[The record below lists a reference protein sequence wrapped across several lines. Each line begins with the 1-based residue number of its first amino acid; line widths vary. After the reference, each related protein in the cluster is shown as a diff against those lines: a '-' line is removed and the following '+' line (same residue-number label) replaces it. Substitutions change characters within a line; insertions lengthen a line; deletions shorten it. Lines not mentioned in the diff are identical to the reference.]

1 VCCVPRPRKS
11 DESCRKRTSLR
22 IESARPHEDE
32 VHSLNDE
39 DNQTQKVIRSLRLG
53 IVSACLGPGKVTNLA
68 ENGPHPFEFMRS
80 LTGFVGGTPTTAP
93 VLRRVAAA
101 ACLQRV
107 RTPICSG
114 AAGAAASNFQQLAGV
129 TAAVVRGGQG
139 AAFWQLVIAFVCGG
153 LFVTCSIGFLVLAYT
168 YGATNVDRAKKM
180 ISLVVRRTVRV
191 CDLACST
198 MCLHLACAHAATRW
212 ALPRACPRSL
222 LPVRHRDDHDRRGE
236 HGALAPAPPW
246 RTVSARD

>member
-1 VCCVPRPRKS
+1 MSCVPRPRS
-11 DESCRKRTSLR
+11 SFVTRKTRPLPSLR
-22 IESARPHEDE
+22 I
-32 VHSLNDE
+32 
-39 DNQTQKVIRSLRLG
+39 
-53 IVSACLGPGKVTNLA
+53 
-68 ENGPHPFEFMRS
+68 MRS
-80 LTGFVGGTPTTAP
+80 LTGFAGGTPTTAP
-93 VLRRVAAA
+93 FFRRVAAA

-129 TAAVVRGGQG
+129 TAAVVRSGHG

-153 LFVTCSIGFLVLAYT
+153 IFVTCSIGFLVLAYT

-180 ISLVVRRTVRV
+180 ISLVVRRTVRG
-191 CDLACST
+191 LRLCSA

-212 ALPRACPRSL
+212 ALTRACPRSL
-222 LPVRHRDDHDRRGE
+222 LSVRHRDDHDRRSE

-246 RTVSARD
+246 RTVSA

>member
-1 VCCVPRPRKS
+1 MCCVPRPRKS
-11 DESCRKRTSLR
+11 DESCRKRTIPS
-22 IESARPHEDE
+22 
-32 VHSLNDE
+32 
-39 DNQTQKVIRSLRLG
+39 
-53 IVSACLGPGKVTNLA
+53 NL
-68 ENGPHPFEFMRS
+68 MRT

-180 ISLVVRRTVRV
+180 ISLVVRRTVRGLRPCLLDHMPPFGLRSR
-191 CDLACST
+191 CDPVGTHSRVPSLPASSST
-198 MCLHLACAHAATRW
+198 SR
-212 ALPRACPRSL
+212 
-222 LPVRHRDDHDRRGE
+222 
-236 HGALAPAPPW
+236 
-246 RTVSARD
+246 

>member
-1 VCCVPRPRKS
+1 M
-11 DESCRKRTSLR
+11 
-22 IESARPHEDE
+22 
-32 VHSLNDE
+32 
-39 DNQTQKVIRSLRLG
+39 
-53 IVSACLGPGKVTNLA
+53 
-68 ENGPHPFEFMRS
+68 MRS

-180 ISLVVRRTVRV
+180 ISLVVRRTVRGLRPCLLGHV
-191 CDLACST
+191 PPFGLRSRQRCDPVGTPSRVPSLPAFSST
-198 MCLHLACAHAATRW
+198 SR
-212 ALPRACPRSL
+212 
-222 LPVRHRDDHDRRGE
+222 
-236 HGALAPAPPW
+236 
-246 RTVSARD
+246 

>member
-1 VCCVPRPRKS
+1 MCCVPRPRKS
-11 DESCRKRTSLR
+11 DESCRKRTIPS
-22 IESARPHEDE
+22 
-32 VHSLNDE
+32 
-39 DNQTQKVIRSLRLG
+39 
-53 IVSACLGPGKVTNLA
+53 NL
-68 ENGPHPFEFMRS
+68 MRS